1 MQGQWNSLNLN
12 FKKLSNYHKGKGNH
26 TSFQDFSFENKE
38 RFHLPH
44 QLNKKYY
51 EVIEAFMGE
60 KTIIIPLNN
69 KDVSDEKDKIYNT
82 LAHKK

>member
-1 MQGQWNSLNLN
+1 
-12 FKKLSNYHKGKGNH
+12 
-26 TSFQDFSFENKE
+26 
-38 RFHLPH
+38 LPH